1 MRAFRTL
8 FRNLL
13 ILSHRYI
20 GIPLSFIFVVWF
32 VSAFFMIYAGGMPRI
47 TPEMQVDGATPLD
60 FSRVVLTPQQ
70 ARATVGY
77 TSSNV
82 SLRTI
87 LGRPVY
93 EFREPGYDDS
103 LIFADTGEAL
113 GALNEAQAARVASD
127 FLAIPP
133 EQFSY
138 AGLIND
144 VDQWTLTQRAD
155 LPMHKFIAADGL
167 GTEVY
172 VSAENAAVSVYTTTR
187 SRALAWLGT
196 IPHWFYFTSLR
207 LNQPLWYGIVVWSS
221 AIGCVMALLGLVLGV
236 TQFRKTKPFNLGR
249 SIPYQGMMRW
259 HYILGV
265 VFGVF
270 TLTWV
275 FSGLLSMEPYAWTNS
290 QGVAVDPA
298 LYAEGELD
306 LAAFPAV
313 NTYNWATLGAGNEIK
328 QVDFQW
334 IGAQPYL
341 LASYSVPT
349 DAGSE
354 KRDRL
359 HQPYN
364 IVGQSDA
371 QSMLIDASDGR
382 LVTGFDQSALVTK
395 LDAAVDASVT
405 EVTLLDNYDD
415 YYYSR
420 GGQLPLPALRVK
432 FDDPAQSWIYVDPER
447 SELLTL
453 VTSASR
459 VERWLYNGFHSLDF
473 AFWYHKRPLWDIG
486 VIVLLL
492 GGLGTSVLGLYYGLR
507 RLKLDIVT
515 LMRKLNGNSVAE
527 KTGEKTVEKTAHAGP

>member
-1 MRAFRTL
+1 MRAIRT
-8 FRNLL
+8 LL

-20 GIPLSFIFVVWF
+20 GIPLSFLFVVWF
-32 VSAFFMIYAGGMPRI
+32 VSAFFMIYTGGMPRI
-47 TPEMQVDGATPLD
+47 TPEMQVDGASPLD
-60 FSRVVLTPQQ
+60 FNRVRLTPGQ
-70 ARATVGY
+70 ARDVVGY
-77 TSSNV
+77 TSGNV
-82 SLRTI
+82 SLRTV

-93 EFREPGYDDS
+93 EFREPGYAKV
-103 LIFADTGEAL
+103 LVFADTGETL
-113 GALNEAQAARVASD
+113 GPLNATQAARVASD
-127 FLAIPP
+127 FLAIPL

-138 AGLIND
+138 VGMIND
-144 VDQWTLTQRAD
+144 VDQWTLTQRVD
-155 LPMHKFIAADGL
+155 LPMHKFTAADGL

-172 VSAENAAVSVYTTTR
+172 VSPGNAAVSVYTTTQ
-187 SRALAWLGT
+187 SRALAWVGT
-196 IPHWFYFTSLR
+196 IPHWLYFASLR
-207 LNQPLWYGIVVWSS
+207 LNQPLWYAIVVWSS
-221 AIGCVMALLGLVLGV
+221 GIGCVMALLGLGLGI
-236 TQFRKTKPFNLGR
+236 TQFRKSRPFNLAR
-249 SIPYQGMMRW
+249 SIPYQGLMRW

-275 FSGLLSMEPYAWTNS
+275 FSGLLSMEPYSWTNS
-290 QGVAVDPA
+290 PGVSVDPA

-306 LAAFPAV
+306 LAAFPPV
-313 NTYNWATLGAGNEIK
+313 NTVGWDLLGVDNAIK

-334 IGAQPYL
+334 IGGLPYL

-349 DAGSE
+349 DAASE
-354 KRDRL
+354 KRERL

-371 QSMLIDASDGR
+371 ESMLIDAGSGR
-382 LVTGFDQSALVTK
+382 RVTGFDQTGLVAK
-395 LDAAVDASVT
+395 LDNAVEAAVT
-405 EVTLLDNYDD
+405 EVTLLAAYDD

-432 FDDPAQSWIYVDPER
+432 FDDPAQSWIYLDPER

-453 VTSASR
+453 VTKASR
-459 VERWLYNGFHSLDF
+459 VERWLYNGLHSLDF

-492 GGLGTSVLGLYYGLR
+492 GGLGTSVLGLYFGLR

-515 LMRKLNGNSVAE
+515 LIRKLNGSPALE
-527 KTGEKTVEKTAHAGP
+527 KVVHANP

>member
-1 MRAFRTL
+1 MRAFRT
-8 FRNLL
+8 LL

-20 GIPLSFIFVVWF
+20 GIPLSFMFVLWF
-32 VSAFFMIYAGGMPRI
+32 FSAFFMIYTGGMPRI
-47 TPEMQVDGATPLD
+47 TPEMQVDGASALD
-60 FSRVVLTPQQ
+60 FDRVTVTPQQ
-70 ARATVGY
+70 ARDAVGY

-82 SLRTI
+82 SLRT
-87 LGRPVY
+87 LMGRPVY
-93 EFREPGYDDS
+93 EFREPGYDNA
-103 LIFADTGEAL
+103 LIYADD
-113 GALNEAQAARVASD
+113 GAPVATISESDAARIAAD
-127 FLAIPP
+127 FLALPQ

-138 AGLIND
+138 VGLIND
-144 VDQWTLTQRAD
+144 VDQWTLTERAD
-155 LPMHKFIAADGL
+155 LPMHKFSADDGL

-172 VSAENAAVSVYTTTR
+172 VSIPNAEVTVYTTTQ

-196 IPHWFYFTSLR
+196 IPHWLYFTSLR
-207 LNQPLWYGIVVWSS
+207 LNQPLWYDIVVWSS
-221 AIGCVMALLGLVLGV
+221 GIGCVMALLGLVLGV
-236 TQFRKTKPFNLGR
+236 TQFRKTAPFNLQR
-249 SIPYQGMMRW
+249 AIPYRGLMRW

-275 FSGLLSMEPYAWTNS
+275 FSGLLSMEPYTWTNS
-290 QGVAVDPA
+290 RGVDLDPA

-306 LAAFPAV
+306 LTAFPAL
-313 NTYNWATLGAGNEIK
+313 NAHDWDALAGGNEIK

-334 IGAQPYL
+334 IGGAPYL

-371 QSMLIDASDGR
+371 ENMLIDARTGR
-382 LVTGFDQSALVTK
+382 VVGGFDQDALVAK

-405 EVTLLDNYDD
+405 ELTLLEEYDD

-432 FDDPAQSWIYVDPER
+432 FDDPAQSWVYVDPER

-453 VTSASR
+453 VTKASR
-459 VERWLYNGFHSLDF
+459 VERWLYNGLHSLDF
-473 AFWYHKRPLWDIG
+473 AFWYHQRPLWDIG
-486 VIVLLL
+486 VILLLL
-492 GGLGTSVLGLYYGLR
+492 GGLGTSLIGLYFGLR
-507 RLKLDIVT
+507 RLKHDIAALV
-515 LMRKLNGNSVAE
+515 RKLKGIPALE
-527 KTGEKTVEKTAHAGP
+527 EAAHAGS

>member
-1 MRAFRTL
+1 MRVFRT
-8 FRNLL
+8 LL

-20 GIPLSFIFVVWF
+20 GIPLSFMFVVWF
-32 VSAFFMIYAGGMPRI
+32 VSAFFMIYTGGMPRI
-47 TPEMQVDGATPLD
+47 TPEMQVDGASPLE
-60 FSRVVLTPQQ
+60 FNRIALTPQQ
-70 ARATVGY
+70 ARDVVGY
-77 TSSNV
+77 TSSSV
-82 SLRTI
+82 SLRT
-87 LGRPVY
+87 LMGRPVY
-93 EFREPGYDDS
+93 EFREPGYDNA
-103 LIFADTGEAL
+103 LVYADTGVTA
-113 GALNEAQAARVASD
+113 GAITETDAQHIAAD
-127 FLAIPP
+127 FLAIPA

-138 AGLIND
+138 VGVVND

-155 LPMHKFIAADGL
+155 LPMHKFTADDGA

-172 VSAENAAVSVYTTTR
+172 VSIPNADISVYTTTQ
-187 SRALAWLGT
+187 SRALAWVGT
-196 IPHWFYFTSLR
+196 IPHWLYFTSLR
-207 LNQPLWYGIVVWSS
+207 LTQPLWYDIVVWSS
-221 AIGCVMALLGLVLGV
+221 GIGCVMAVLGLMLGV
-236 TQFRKTKPFNLGR
+236 TQFRKTQPFNLGR
-249 SIPYQGMMRW
+249 AIPYKGMMRW
-259 HYILGV
+259 HYITGV

-290 QGVAVDPA
+290 RGVAVDPT

-313 NTYNWATLGAGNEIK
+313 NTYDWTALGAGNEIK
-328 QVDFQW
+328 KVELQW
-334 IGAQPYL
+334 IGGAPYL

-349 DAGSE
+349 DAGSA

-371 QSMLIDASDGR
+371 ENMLIDARSGR
-382 LVTGFDQSALVTK
+382 KVDSFDEQQLVAK

-405 EVTLLDNYDD
+405 EVALLTDYDD

-432 FDDPAQSWIYVDPER
+432 FDDPAESWIYVDPER

-453 VTSASR
+453 VTKASR
-459 VERWLYNGFHSLDF
+459 IERWFYNGLHSLDF

-492 GGLGTSVLGLYYGLR
+492 GGTATSLLGLWFGLR
-507 RLKLDIVT
+507 RVKHDIGALV
-515 LMRKLNGNSVAE
+515 RKLKGIPAVEDSV
-527 KTGEKTVEKTAHAGP
+527 HASS